1 MEEFTSPRLVAV
13 NIEQEMR
20 QSYMDYAMSV
30 IVGRALPDVR
40 DGLKPVHRR
49 ALYAMFDLSNDWNRS
64 YKKSARIVGDVIGK
78 YHPHGDTAVYDTIVR
93 MAQDFSL
100 RYPLVDGQGNFGSV
114 DGDPPAAMRYTEIRM
129 TRIASEMLND
139 IERDTVNFIANYDD
153 STEEPVVLPAKVPNL
168 LINGSSGIAVGMST
182 NIPPHNLGEVVDGL
196 FALLNDPTL
205 TSIDLMQY
213 IRGPDFPTAG
223 FIHGMAGIRE
233 AYETGKGI
241 VHMRARTSFEE
252 NERTNKSTIIVNEL
266 PFQVNKARLIE
277 RMADLVNEKHIEGI
291 SDLRDESDR
300 GGMRIV
306 IELKKDVIPDVVLN
320 QLYKMTQ
327 MQDSFGI
334 ILLAIVN
341 ERPQLLTLKDILVH
355 FLTHRREVV
364 RRRTAFNLGKAQE
377 RLHLLE
383 GLKIAL
389 ENIDAVIQIIR
400 SGDSPT
406 NVRQELVARFA
417 LSEIQ
422 AQAILDMRLQR
433 LTQLEQ
439 GKILDE
445 HAEILALIQQLE
457 HILANPSEIDAI
469 IREELE
475 DIRTRFADER
485 RTEIIAATADLS
497 IEDLIAEEDM
507 VVTISHAGYIKRN
520 ATSQYRSQRRGGKGM
535 VGATTREEDFVE
547 HLFVSSTHSYL
558 LFFTSFGRVHWV
570 KVHEIPQGSRTAKGK
585 AIINLLPL
593 GEGENISAFLPVR
606 EFKEDTSVVF
616 STRNGRVKKTD
627 LMAYS
632 NPRTG
637 GIIAIS
643 LDDNDEV
650 IGVRM
655 ANSNQDI
662 LLSTRNGKAI
672 RFSEKDVRPTGRS
685 TQGVKGISLEA
696 DDEVVSL
703 AVLNPDE
710 TLLTVSSLGYGKR
723 SSVDEYRVQSRAGK
737 GVLTMR
743 TTDKTGEV
751 VGVRQVTDEDHLML
765 ITDSG
770 RIIRLRMRELRTI
783 GRNTQGVRLFDIDP
797 KERVVSLALLAE
809 DDEYEE
815 TAEETD
821 GEIGEETQAEENGQ
835 ESGPVSVEE
844 NSSNI
849 EEDI

>member
-1 MEEFTSPRLVAV
+1 MEESTSPRLVAV

-341 ERPQLLTLKDILVH
+341 ERPQLLTLKDVLVH

-364 RRRTAFNLGKAQE
+364 RRRTAFNLGQAQE

-655 ANSNQDI
+655 TNSNQDI

>member
-341 ERPQLLTLKDILVH
+341 ERPQLLTLKDVLVH

-364 RRRTAFNLGKAQE
+364 RRRTAFNLGQAQE

-389 ENIDAVIQIIR
+389 ENIDVVIQIIR

-406 NVRQELVARFA
+406 NVRRELVARFA

>member
-1 MEEFTSPRLVAV
+1 MEESTSPRLVAV

-320 QLYKMTQ
+320 QLYKMTP

-341 ERPQLLTLKDILVH
+341 ERPQLLTLKDVLVH

-364 RRRTAFNLGKAQE
+364 RRRTTFNLGKAQE

-406 NVRQELVARFA
+406 NVRQEIVARFA

-606 EFKEDTSVVF
+606 EFKEDISIVF

-815 TAEETD
+815 TD

>member
-320 QLYKMTQ
+320 QLYKMTP

-821 GEIGEETQAEENGQ
+821 GEISEETQAEENGQ

>member
-341 ERPQLLTLKDILVH
+341 ERPQLLTLKDVLVH

-364 RRRTAFNLGKAQE
+364 RRRTAFNLGQAQE

-389 ENIDAVIQIIR
+389 ENIDVVIQIIR

-406 NVRQELVARFA
+406 NVRRELVARFA

-439 GKILDE
+439 AKILDE

-535 VGATTREEDFVE
+535 VGAITREEDFVE

>member
-341 ERPQLLTLKDILVH
+341 ERPQLLTLKDVLVH

-364 RRRTAFNLGKAQE
+364 RRRTAFNLGQAQE

-821 GEIGEETQAEENGQ
+821 GEISEETQAEENGQ

>member
-1 MEEFTSPRLVAV
+1 MEESTSPRLVAV

-320 QLYKMTQ
+320 QLYKMTP

-341 ERPQLLTLKDILVH
+341 ERPQLLTLKDVLVH

-364 RRRTAFNLGKAQE
+364 RRRIAFNLGKAQE

-389 ENIDAVIQIIR
+389 ESIDAVIQIIR

-406 NVRQELVARFA
+406 NVRQELVARFV

-469 IREELE
+469 IRQELE

-485 RTEIIAATADLS
+485 RTEIITATADLS

-655 ANSNQDI
+655 TNSNQDI

-809 DDEYEE
+809 DDDYEE

-821 GEIGEETQAEENGQ
+821 GEIGEETQAGENGQ

>member
-1 MEEFTSPRLVAV
+1 MEESTSPRLVAV

-320 QLYKMTQ
+320 QLYKMTP

-341 ERPQLLTLKDILVH
+341 ERPQLLTLKDVLVH

-364 RRRTAFNLGKAQE
+364 RRRTTFNLGKAQE

-406 NVRQELVARFA
+406 NVRQEIVARFA

-606 EFKEDTSVVF
+606 EFKEDISIVF

-696 DDEVVSL
+696 DDKVVSL

-815 TAEETD
+815 TD

>member
-1 MEEFTSPRLVAV
+1 M
-13 NIEQEMR
+13 
-20 QSYMDYAMSV
+20 
-30 IVGRALPDVR
+30 
-40 DGLKPVHRR
+40 
-49 ALYAMFDLSNDWNRS
+49 
-64 YKKSARIVGDVIGK
+64 
-78 YHPHGDTAVYDTIVR
+78 
-93 MAQDFSL
+93 
-100 RYPLVDGQGNFGSV
+100 
-114 DGDPPAAMRYTEIRM
+114 
-129 TRIASEMLND
+129 
-139 IERDTVNFIANYDD
+139 
-153 STEEPVVLPAKVPNL
+153 
-168 LINGSSGIAVGMST
+168 
-182 NIPPHNLGEVVDGL
+182 
-196 FALLNDPTL
+196 
-205 TSIDLMQY
+205 
-213 IRGPDFPTAG
+213 
-223 FIHGMAGIRE
+223 
-233 AYETGKGI
+233 
-241 VHMRARTSFEE
+241 
-252 NERTNKSTIIVNEL
+252 
-266 PFQVNKARLIE
+266 
-277 RMADLVNEKHIEGI
+277 
-291 SDLRDESDR
+291 
-300 GGMRIV
+300 
-306 IELKKDVIPDVVLN
+306 
-320 QLYKMTQ
+320 
-327 MQDSFGI
+327 
-334 ILLAIVN
+334 
-341 ERPQLLTLKDILVH
+341 
-355 FLTHRREVV
+355 
-364 RRRTAFNLGKAQE
+364 
-377 RLHLLE
+377 
-383 GLKIAL
+383 
-389 ENIDAVIQIIR
+389 
-400 SGDSPT
+400 
-406 NVRQELVARFA
+406 
-417 LSEIQ
+417 
-422 AQAILDMRLQR
+422 
-433 LTQLEQ
+433 
-439 GKILDE
+439 
-445 HAEILALIQQLE
+445 
-457 HILANPSEIDAI
+457 
-469 IREELE
+469 
-475 DIRTRFADER
+475 
-485 RTEIIAATADLS
+485 
-497 IEDLIAEEDM
+497 
-507 VVTISHAGYIKRN
+507 
-520 ATSQYRSQRRGGKGM
+520 
-535 VGATTREEDFVE
+535 
-547 HLFVSSTHSYL
+547 SSTHSYL

-606 EFKEDTSVVF
+606 KFKEDTSVVF

-655 ANSNQDI
+655 ENSNQDI

>member
-320 QLYKMTQ
+320 QLYKMTP

-341 ERPQLLTLKDILVH
+341 ERPQLLTLKDVLVH

-364 RRRTAFNLGKAQE
+364 RRRTAFNLGQAQE